1 MSSFSG
7 SQLQSFWVGLKMTD
21 LWLYF
26 AKNSVQSRFRR
37 SFLGLG
43 WIVLNSLAFALG
55 AGYLWAQIFQ
65 IEAREFV
72 PYIGL
77 GFAIWGFVAAS
88 LTDGCDVIFA
98 SSSFTKQIRIPY
110 SVFITQS
117 VLVHFIYFFI
127 AFLSTLIA
135 SYILGLAPT
144 LGSLWALVG
153 ILIMFTMS
161 FLTVTTLSYLGAR
174 FRDLSHAIGSIL
186 QILFVMTPVIY
197 PAEVISGRNL
207 DWIVNFNPV
216 NSLLEVIRTPVIHG
230 TPAEL
235 YHYSF
240 LACITVILLL
250 TAMCSSAVLGRRIIF
265 WL

>member
-1 MSSFSG
+1 MKSSSANQFQTFWAGLQMS
-7 SQLQSFWVGLKMTD
+7 D
-21 LWLYF
+21 LWWHF
-26 AKNSVQSRFRR
+26 AKNAVQSRFRR
-37 SFLGLG
+37 SYLGLG

-65 IEAREFV
+65 IEARDFV

-88 LTDGCDVIFA
+88 LTDGCEVIFA
-98 SSSFTKQIRIPY
+98 SSSYTKQIKIPY

-117 VLVHFIYFFI
+117 VLVHFIYFLI
-127 AFLSTLIA
+127 AFFATLAA
-135 SYILGLAPT
+135 SYVLGLQPT
-144 LGSLWALVG
+144 LGSAWALPG
-153 ILIMFTMS
+153 MLILFVMS
-161 FLTVTTLSYLGAR
+161 YLTVTTLSFLGAR

-197 PAEVISGRNL
+197 PSDIISGRGL

-230 TPAEL
+230 TAADP
-235 YHYSF
+235 YHYIF
-240 LACITVILLL
+240 LGCVSVFLLA
-250 TAMCSSAVLGRRIIF
+250 TAAATSALLGRRIIF